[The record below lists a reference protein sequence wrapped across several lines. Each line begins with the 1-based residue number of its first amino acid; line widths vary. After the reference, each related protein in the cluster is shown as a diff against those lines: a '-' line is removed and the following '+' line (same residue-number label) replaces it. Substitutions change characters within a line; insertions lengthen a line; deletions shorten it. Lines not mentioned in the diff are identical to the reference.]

1 MGLQSGSAT
10 FSRFTVEPPAGDP
23 RKWLTRS
30 LSKGAFEPLDLQRS
44 EDDRSAGFVEREE
57 TGSTRFSV
65 GAVALGEWALF
76 AWRVDSVAVRASAV
90 KVELAKWEAAFVAKH
105 RRPPARAER
114 ATARETVR
122 RELRLRTPVAT
133 RTFDLSWNL
142 ETNELLAWVAA
153 RKVVEEIAAAIETS
167 FGAKL
172 TPGSPAALA
181 ARGGAVLEKLG
192 PTAELVGA
200 PRGTEVDR

>member
-23 RKWLTRS
+23 RRWLTRS

-57 TGSTRFSV
+57 TSSTRFSV

-76 AWRVDSVAVRASAV
+76 AWRIDSVAVRASAV
-90 KVELAKWEAAFVAKH
+90 KVELAKWEAAFVAKQ

-114 ATARETVR
+114 ASARETVR
-122 RELRLRTPVAT
+122 RELRLRTPIAT

-142 ETNELLAWVAA
+142 ETNELLAWVAS
-153 RKVVEEIAAAIETS
+153 RKVVDEIAAALETA

-181 ARGGAVLEKLG
+181 ARGGAALEKLG

-200 PRGTEVDR
+200 PRGAEVAR